1 MASKKKS
8 FDRRG
13 FLKNA
18 AAGAAAMA
26 AAAPIAAAQQVR
38 AAVPSAAAAETASL
52 PKPVEVLTN
61 NRPGADFMTD
71 VVKTLGIEF
80 ATANPSSSLRGWHE
94 SLINYGGNKSP
105 EWIICCSVGIPFMR
119 P

>member
-1 MASKKKS
+1 MTDRGGRSGPLFVVYLTLVASPHLPLRSRLREENFPMASKKKS

-18 AAGAAAMA
+18 AVGAAAMA

-52 PKPVEVLTN
+52 PKPAEVLTN
-61 NRPGADFMTD
+61 NRPGA
-71 VVKTLGIEF
+71 
-80 ATANPSSSLRGWHE
+80 
-94 SLINYGGNKSP
+94 
-105 EWIICCSVGIPFMR
+105 
-119 P
+119 